1 MTQPIFFYL
10 EFASGN
16 VAGLVHEDCITKMRL
31 MSLVDLGSD
40 ESCQI
45 PYSLIKDTLRVKASL
60 LFLTLLLPGVPSTSW
75 LNILVQF
82 CLQIDDDEVELW
94 VVKAITVKLM
104 DCKMDQMNQVV
115 LVRYSIQFPFQFLI
129 YSTFSKERFHY
140 TIDLDLYTINWFP
153 FGSDMS
159 SRCSERVFG
168 QQQWQNL
175 RSKLLTWR
183 VMNFPELMLVF
194 VVVPLSISA
203 ITLLFPKPFS
213 WYHSFSEPCMHN

>member
-1 MTQPIFFYL
+1 M
-10 EFASGN
+10 EFASGT

-115 LVRYSIQFPFQFLI
+115 LVRYSI
-129 YSTFSKERFHY
+129 
-140 TIDLDLYTINWFP
+140 
-153 FGSDMS
+153 
-159 SRCSERVFG
+159 
-168 QQQWQNL
+168 
-175 RSKLLTWR
+175 
-183 VMNFPELMLVF
+183 
-194 VVVPLSISA
+194 
-203 ITLLFPKPFS
+203 
-213 WYHSFSEPCMHN
+213 